1 MSVTGPELGF
11 GMSAATDTSKKP
23 GDQPEVEQKRTIRE
37 QLGFLKEFWVAPD
50 QKKKARWM
58 LIGILAL
65 TAAEIGLTAGIGFGF
80 KLALDALVAK
90 DALTFGL
97 IGGSTAAAMGAST
110 VAGNQREYMTNH
122 LGQNWRGWLTNK
134 FNDAWLTGKSYLRLQ
149 HDKKYVQNPDQRIA
163 ETIGNVT
170 GTTLSL
176 GLGLFR
182 SVVSTVT
189 FAVMLWHIAPI
200 MLGAAVGAAVV
211 CHAAINWAGGPMRGI
226 WRALMDTEAKF
237 RHALGRVRD
246 NAKTIAL
253 TGYEPVEKEALKE
266 EFGKL
271 DAKRREFYKANY
283 RTGLVWGLNWQ
294 ASQIVPIALSV
305 PKFLTG
311 TATLGSLELTRQA
324 YGQFYGAVSWFP
336 QGYSQIASWSANV
349 GQLMDFK
356 RDLEENKA
364 DVTGKAAPPP
374 PANDDAAP
382 KPVAAQPKAP
392 AGPAP

>member
-1 MSVTGPELGF
+1 MSTSETRGQKPEDSSDG
-11 GMSAATDTSKKP
+11 
-23 GDQPEVEQKRTIRE
+23 KRYTVRE
-37 QLGFLKEFWVAPD
+37 QLRFLKDFWVAPD

-58 LIGILAL
+58 LVGILAL
-65 TAAEIGLTAGIGFGF
+65 TGLEIGLTAGIGFGF
-80 KLALDALVAK
+80 KIALDALVAK
-90 DALTFGL
+90 DVMTFGL
-97 IGGSTAAAMGAST
+97 VGGATIAGMATSTI
-110 VAGNQREYMTNH
+110 AGNQREFMTNH

-134 FNDAWLTGKSYLRLQ
+134 FNEAWLTGKSYLRLQ

-170 GTTLSL
+170 GTTLGL

-253 TGYEPVEKEALKE
+253 TGYEPVEKETLKE

-271 DAKRREFYKANY
+271 DNKRREFYKANY

-305 PKFLTG
+305 PKFIAG

-356 RDLEENKA
+356 RDLEENKQDMTEKKA
-364 DVTGKAAPPP
+364 D
-374 PANDDAAP
+374 NDNTP
-382 KPVAAQPKAP
+382 KPVAAQPKAQ
-392 AGPAP
+392 APKPPGM

>member
-1 MSVTGPELGF
+1 MST
-11 GMSAATDTSKKP
+11 ATDTKSQKP
-23 GDQPEVEQKRTIRE
+23 VEADVEQKRSIRE

-58 LIGILAL
+58 LVGILAL

-80 KLALDALVAK
+80 KFALDALVAK
-90 DALTFGL
+90 DVMTFGL
-97 IGGSTAAAMGAST
+97 VGAGTMAGMGAST
-110 VAGNQREYMTNH
+110 VAGNQREYMTNN

-134 FNDAWLTGKSYLRLQ
+134 FNNAWLTDKAYLRLQ

-163 ETIGNVT
+163 ETVGNVT
-170 GTTLSL
+170 GTSLSL

-200 MLGAAVGAAVV
+200 MLGAAVVAAVG
-211 CHAAINWAGGPMRGI
+211 CHAAITWAGGPMRGI

-253 TGYEPVEKEALKE
+253 TGYEPVEKDTLKE

-271 DAKRREFYKANY
+271 DTKRREFYKANY

-294 ASQIVPIALSV
+294 ASQVVPIALSV
-305 PKFLTG
+305 PKFIAG

-324 YGQFYGAVSWFP
+324 YSQFYGAVSWFP

-364 DVTGKAAPPP
+364 DVTGKKAE
-374 PANDDAAP
+374 NDNAP
-382 KPVAAQPKAP
+382 KPTAAAPQMPAAAQPKPQKPAAP
-392 AGPAP
+392 AP

>member
-1 MSVTGPELGF
+1 MGTANGN
-11 GMSAATDTSKKP
+11 SAQKP
-23 GDQPEVEQKRTIRE
+23 KDAPDIEQKRSIRE
-37 QLGFLKEFWVAPD
+37 QLRFLKEFWVAPD

-65 TAAEIGLTAGIGFGF
+65 TGLEIGLTAGVGFGF

-90 DALTFGL
+90 DAMTFGI
-97 IGGSTAAAMGAST
+97 IGGATVAGMGAST

-122 LGQNWRGWLTNK
+122 LGQNWRGWLTHK

-170 GTTLSL
+170 GTTLQL

-226 WRALMDTEAKF
+226 WRALMDTEARF

-253 TGYEPVEKEALKE
+253 TGYEPVEKETLKE

-271 DAKRREFYKANY
+271 DDKRRQFYKANY

-294 ASQIVPIALSV
+294 ASQVVPIALSA
-305 PKFLTG
+305 PKFFAG
-311 TATLGSLELTRQA
+311 TATLGTLELTRQA
-324 YGQFYGAVSWFP
+324 YSQFYGAVSWFP

-356 RDLEENKA
+356 RDLEENKDDITA
-364 DVTGKAAPPP
+364 KKPQ
-374 PANDDAAP
+374 NDNAP
-382 KPVAAQPKAP
+382 KPVAAQPKKP